1 MAQRSTPKHALL
13 RATLLFV
20 GIGAVIGVAGWLL
33 RPHISHEALK
43 EWVKNAGAWGP
54 VALLGVQAG
63 QILAAPIPG
72 VFVPLI
78 AGVLYGPLWGSVLTA
93 IGTAIGSTAAF
104 AIGRGAGRKVAERW
118 IGEPALEQ
126 AQKLIRGKRWLALI
140 PLFLFP
146 FSPADALCFMSGI
159 AGVGWPQFLV
169 VVLLGRIPKDV
180 VIAVGSAMGWDFL
193 GTHR

>member
-1 MAQRSTPKHALL
+1 MEARSAAKHPFV

-20 GIGAVIGVAGWLL
+20 AIGGVITLL
-33 RPHISHEALK
+33 GFLIKPHISHEAIK
-43 EWVKNAGAWGP
+43 EWVRHAGPWGP

-78 AGVLYGPLWGSVLTA
+78 AGVLYGPLWGSVLTG
-93 IGTAIGSTAAF
+93 IGTAIGSAA
-104 AIGRGAGRKVAERW
+104 AYWIGRGAGRRIAEKW
-118 IGEPALEQ
+118 IGEEALEQ
-126 AQKLIRGKRWLALI
+126 AQQAIRGKRWLALI

-159 AGVGWPQFLV
+159 AGVGWPQFLLA
-169 VVLLGRIPKDV
+169 VLFGRIPKDV
-180 VIAVGSAMGWDFL
+180 VIAISAAMGWSIL
-193 GTHR
+193 GSHH

>member
-1 MAQRSTPKHALL
+1 MERRSTPQHPLL
-13 RATLLFV
+13 RATILFV

-43 EWVKNAGAWGP
+43 EWVRNAGAWGP

-78 AGVLYGPLWGSVLTA
+78 AGVLYGALWGSVLTA
-93 IGTAIGSTAAF
+93 IGTAIGSAAAF
-104 AIGRGAGRKVAERW
+104 WIGRGAGRRIAERW
-118 IGEPALEQ
+118 IGAPALDQ
-126 AQKLIRGKRWLALI
+126 AQNAIRGKRWLALI

-159 AGVGWPQFLV
+159 AGVGWPQFLLA
-169 VVLLGRIPKDV
+169 VLFGRIPKDV
-180 VIAVGSAMGWDFL
+180 VIAVSAAMGWSFL
-193 GTHR
+193 GTHH

>member
-1 MAQRSTPKHALL
+1 MAERAAPKHPLL
-13 RATLLFV
+13 RVTLLFV
-20 GIGAVIGVAGWLL
+20 GIGGVIAVLGWLL

-43 EWVKNAGAWGP
+43 QWVHDAGAWGP
-54 VALLGVQAG
+54 VALMGIQAG

-104 AIGRGAGRKVAERW
+104 GIGRRWGRPIAEKW
-118 IGEPALEQ
+118 IGAPALDQ
-126 AQKLIRGKRWLALI
+126 AQRAIRGRRWLALI
-140 PLFLFP
+140 PIFLFP

-159 AGVGWPQFLV
+159 AGVTWPQFLV
-169 VVLLGRIPKDV
+169 IVLFGRIPKDV
-180 VIAVGSAMGWDFL
+180 VIAMGAALGWSFL
-193 GTHR
+193 GTHH

>member
-1 MAQRSTPKHALL
+1 MERRSAPQHPLL
-13 RATLLFV
+13 RATILFV
-20 GIGAVIGVAGWLL
+20 GIGAVIGVAGWFL

-43 EWVKNAGAWGP
+43 EWVRNAGAWGP

-78 AGVLYGPLWGSVLTA
+78 AGVLYGALWGSVLTA
-93 IGTAIGSTAAF
+93 IGTAIGSAAAF
-104 AIGRGAGRKVAERW
+104 WIGRGAGRRIAERW
-118 IGEPALEQ
+118 IGAPALDQ
-126 AQKLIRGKRWLALI
+126 AQNAIRGKRWLALI

-159 AGVGWPQFLV
+159 AGVGWPQFLLA
-169 VVLLGRIPKDV
+169 VLFGRIPKDV
-180 VIAVGSAMGWDFL
+180 VIAVSAAMGWSFL
-193 GTHR
+193 GTHH